1 MGLEEGRPEIRQQTF
16 FMRLKAS
23 DGTGLQT
30 SDGTGLMASDG
41 TRLETSDWDWIEG
54 I

>member
-23 DGTGLQT
+23 DGTGLKAP
-30 SDGTGLMASDG
+30 DGTVLKA
-41 TRLETSDWDWIEG
+41 SDWDWMESI
-54 I
+54 